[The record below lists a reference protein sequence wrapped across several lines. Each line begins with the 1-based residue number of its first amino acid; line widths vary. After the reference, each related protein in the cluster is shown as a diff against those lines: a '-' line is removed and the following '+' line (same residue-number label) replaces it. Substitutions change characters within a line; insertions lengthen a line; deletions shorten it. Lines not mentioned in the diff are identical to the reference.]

1 MTEMITATHSRNIA
15 GINIIPGE
23 PVVPFLGEL
32 RVTIL
37 YIPFIPAFLAVL
49 MNAVNMLEGYNG
61 EGSGT
66 SIIVVVALL
75 VGSVIMSPSSS
86 NFTTAF
92 FMSCILLFALIA
104 FFIYNKFPA
113 RIFPGDIGTLQVGMM
128 LGCIAILG
136 NMEFVLIIAIMP
148 HIFNAFHVIRSV
160 RGFKESKTI
169 QVKDIILIE
178 GDLIKASTEKEAP
191 MTIPRII
198 TAHKPIS
205 EPKLVF
211 NIIMLNVVST
221 LLSIFSSVLVQA
233 TLENHLFIAG
243 TWIWALL
250 VLAVSL
256 IIAFVI
262 PPIRG
267 LVIVFLLVFFGVL
280 GLLLFID
287 LYVIGLELINWLV
300 AGFLAFGG
308 LLAWYMLSMRYFNHV
323 ILRSSK

>member
-1 MTEMITATHSRNIA
+1 
-15 GINIIPGE
+15 
-23 PVVPFLGEL
+23 
-32 RVTIL
+32 
-37 YIPFIPAFLAVL
+37 
-49 MNAVNMLEGYNG
+49 
-61 EGSGT
+61 
-66 SIIVVVALL
+66 
-75 VGSVIMSPSSS
+75 
-86 NFTTAF
+86 
-92 FMSCILLFALIA
+92 
-104 FFIYNKFPA
+104 
-113 RIFPGDIGTLQVGMM
+113 
-128 LGCIAILG
+128 
-136 NMEFVLIIAIMP
+136 
-148 HIFNAFHVIRSV
+148 
-160 RGFKESKTI
+160 
-169 QVKDIILIE
+169 
-178 GDLIKASTEKEAP
+178 
-191 MTIPRII
+191 
-198 TAHKPIS
+198 
-205 EPKLVF
+205 
-211 NIIMLNVVST
+211 
-221 LLSIFSSVLVQA
+221 VQA